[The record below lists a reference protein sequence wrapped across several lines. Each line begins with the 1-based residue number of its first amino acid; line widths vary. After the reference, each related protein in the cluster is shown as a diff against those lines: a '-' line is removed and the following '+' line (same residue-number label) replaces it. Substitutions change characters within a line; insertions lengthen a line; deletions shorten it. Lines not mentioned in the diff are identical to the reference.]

1 MDAFLQTIAG
11 IAMAIATAFIP
22 IVVRLVQRKLN
33 LDEDNALR
41 ANLETALNAAA
52 GAAYIAA
59 MKGMSQEAAVQQ
71 GVRYLS
77 TRMPDTMTKLDLPA
91 TRIAPM
97 IEARMGSLFASDPT
111 VQGPQQ

>member
-1 MDAFLQTIAG
+1 MLTEILASVALAVV
-11 IAMAIATAFIP
+11 TAFIP
-22 IVVRLVQRKLN
+22 IAVRLVQRKLN

-52 GAAYIAA
+52 GAAYMAA
-59 MKGMSQEAAVQQ
+59 MKGVGQDAAVQQ

-77 TRMPDTMTKLDLPA
+77 TRMSDTMTKLDLPA

-97 IEARMGSLFASDPT
+97 IEARMGALFASDPT

>member
-22 IVVRLVQRKLN
+22 IAVRLVQRKLN
-33 LDEDNALR
+33 LDEDTALR

-52 GAAYIAA
+52 GAAYMAA
-59 MKGMSQEAAVQQ
+59 MKGVGQDAAVQH

-77 TRMPDTMTKLDLPA
+77 TRMSETMEKLDLPKS
-91 TRIAPM
+91 RVAPM
-97 IEARMGSLFASDPT
+97 IEARMGALFASDPT